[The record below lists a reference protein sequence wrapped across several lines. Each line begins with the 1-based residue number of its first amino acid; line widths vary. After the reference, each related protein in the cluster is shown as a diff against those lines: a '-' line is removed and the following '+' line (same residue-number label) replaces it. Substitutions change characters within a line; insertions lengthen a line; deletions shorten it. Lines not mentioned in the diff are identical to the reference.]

1 MVGDRRFPVNT
12 TYLSAYS
19 PVFERMFQIEMK
31 EKDAEEVEIK
41 DVTPEHFDDFL
52 AAISPQRI
60 HPNRLFYL
68 TFNIYP
74 KIFATDRGFLFSH
87 LRFTFRLYY

>member
-1 MVGDRRFPVNT
+1 MVGDRRFPVST

-31 EKDAEEVEIK
+31 EKDAEEVEIN

-60 HPNRLFYL
+60 HPNRLSLLSY
-68 TFNIYP
+68 
-74 KIFATDRGFLFSH
+74 IFSKF
-87 LRFTFRLYY
+87 

>member
-19 PVFERMFQIEMK
+19 SVFERMFQTEMK
-31 EKDAEEVEIK
+31 EKNAKEVEIK
-41 DVTPEHFDDFL
+41 DVKPEHFDDFL

-68 TFNIYP
+68 
-74 KIFATDRGFLFSH
+74 A
-87 LRFTFRLYY
+87 FRRHYICYGQN